1 VSSVALPGETSV
13 RAAAQ
18 AVRVLGTALCV
29 DHGVVEG
36 CACLVGF
43 AHAESDELI
52 ADRLETG
59 LRALAG

>member
-29 DHGVVEG
+29 DHG
-36 CACLVGF
+36 
-43 AHAESDELI
+43 
-52 ADRLETG
+52 LETG

>member
-13 RAAAQ
+13 RAAAGQ

-29 DHGVVEG
+29 DHG
-36 CACLVGF
+36 
-43 AHAESDELI
+43 
-52 ADRLETG
+52 LETG